1 MMVWPIVE
9 LQSTPANCA
18 ISACRSCGST
28 LLDIV
33 ADLGSTPLANGL
45 LKQEDLS
52 NQELTFPLKIVFCAD
67 CSMVQITETVRPDV
81 LFAKYVYAS
90 SYSETMLRHAEAVC
104 EELCRNRLLNGNSLV
119 IEIASNDGYLLQFF
133 AARGIPVLGIEPAAN
148 IAAIAQRRGVR
159 TRVAFFDSELA
170 NQLVSENVAADA
182 IIGNNVLA
190 HVAGINGFI
199 AGVKKILKP
208 GAIARFEFPYLGDM
222 IDNLEFD
229 TIYHEHIFYLS
240 AHAIERLCI
249 RHGLIF
255 TDVEH
260 LPIHGGS
267 LAITASFEPDL
278 EGRKRVHNLLEDEK
292 SRGMNKVDY
301 YTDFGDRIHDTVTE
315 LRKLLH
321 GLRSEGKRICAY
333 GASAKG
339 TTLLNMLRLEPGTL
353 DYVVDRSSLKQG
365 LFTPGTHLR
374 ILPPER
380 LEQDKP
386 EYVLLLTWNFAAEI
400 LEQQR
405 KFREV
410 GGKFIV
416 PIPKLVIV

>member
-1 MMVWPIVE
+1 MVRSISE
-9 LQSTPANCA
+9 IQSTPTNYA
-18 ISACRSCGST
+18 INACRSCGST
-28 LLDIV
+28 LLNVV

-45 LKQEDLS
+45 LKREHLS
-52 NQELTFPLKIVFCAD
+52 SQELTLPLKVVFCAN

-81 LFAKYVYAS
+81 LFEKYVYAS

-104 EELCRNRLLNGNSLV
+104 EELCRNRILNEKSLV

-133 AARGIPVLGIEPAAN
+133 AERGILVLGIEPAAN
-148 IAAIAQRRGVR
+148 IAAIAQHRGVR

-170 NQLVSENVAADA
+170 DQLISENIAADV
-182 IIGNNVLA
+182 IVGNNVLA
-190 HVAGINGFI
+190 HVADINGFI

-222 IDNLEFD
+222 IENLEFD
-229 TIYHEHIFYLS
+229 TIYHEHIFYFS
-240 AHAIERLCI
+240 AHAIEHLCN
-249 RHGLIF
+249 RHGLVF

-278 EGRKRVHNLLEDEK
+278 EGRRRVCSLLDDEEA
-292 SRGMNKVDY
+292 RGMNKVDY
-301 YTDFGDRIHDTVTE
+301 YTNFGARIHDTVTE

-321 GLRSEGKRICAY
+321 GLRSEGKRICGY

-339 TTLLNMLRLEPGTL
+339 STLLNMLRLEPGTL
-353 DYVVDRSSLKQG
+353 DYVVDRSPLKQG
-365 LFTPGTHLR
+365 LYTPGTHLR
-374 ILPPER
+374 ILTPER
-380 LEQDKP
+380 LEQDQP
-386 EYVLLLTWNFAAEI
+386 DYVLLLTWNFAAEI

-405 KFREV
+405 MFREA
-410 GGKFIV
+410 GGKFIT
-416 PIPKLVIV
+416 PIPRPVIV